1 MTTKTWEETMKGCKL
16 TDLNGQTHGGMQWG
30 ENVTHRAE
38 GDGTAFCSPDLIHFY
53 SDPLLAVL
61 HNPIH
66 ANFKKFLLW
75 EVEAEEPVYNDHG
88 LKYGAKAVT
97 TIKVIP
103 TPDIP
108 LDAKVRYGILC
119 GKVAYQESSWNE
131 WADNWLSGKD
141 RSFPAAYAADASAA
155 YAASSAAYAAYAA
168 YAYASDAYAS
178 VASDAYASDA
188 SAAVAAVASVASV
201 ASVAAKFKLVT
212 LATLAYQAVREEAE
226 YVKANDR
233 RPV

>member
-66 ANFKKFLLW
+66 ANFKEFLLW

-168 YAYASDAYAS
+168 YAYAADAYAS